1 MTFKSEF
8 SYIEVE
14 FTGRNGKSFE
24 IKDTEDLNLSI
35 NYYKEK

>member
-8 SYIEVE
+8 SYIEVQ
-14 FTGRNGKSFE
+14 FTDENGKYFE
-24 IKDTEDLNLSI
+24 IEYKVNLNSTM